1 MLRQAVEKL
10 RGNMVLERLNISSS
24 NTSTDYLLI
33 TGLCTI
39 EVLLMVCCILYK
51 RVAI

>member
-1 MLRQAVEKL
+1 MFEQAVEEL
-10 RGNMVLERLNISSS
+10 REDRDLERLNISSS

-33 TGLCTI
+33 NGLCTI
-39 EVLLMVCCILYK
+39 EALLMVCCILYK